1 MRGLSAAAF
10 LLLAAG
16 SGAGAQEVL
25 ELKRGSLNV
34 TVRAQGTVVT
44 EDVFRLRSTIEG
56 RVEAVPASSHTW
68 AHPSTDLAYLAN
80 EELAAMMD
88 ANATTPD
95 QVLEAR
101 WQRVYKPTPVQCPDT
116 CFILKAFA
124 RPKKWVKPDAVL
136 FEAARKLRL
145 TGRVR
150 AGDTHRVK
158 DGQIISFWDKDDPA
172 HKHQGRV
179 TRFRLDITGGKLRPG
194 GSFSVYLDEDHYLLP
209 GTLWEGEIAAA
220 AKKGVLRVPTRAL
233 IQYKGE
239 VFLPVRVSTGITTY
253 EETEITA
260 GASER
265 THVLI
270 LDPSRMGSVRRHE
283 PEPAPLDPRKLRSS
297 GREGGGAGEEI
308 EPDADYP
315 SDLSRQED

>member
-1 MRGLSAAAF
+1 MLSAL
-10 LLLAAG
+10 LLLAAA
-16 SGAGAQEVL
+16 AGLQAQEVA

-44 EDVFRLRSTIEG
+44 EDVFRLRSTIDG
-56 RVEAVPASSHTW
+56 RVEAVLASSHTW
-68 AHPSTDLAYLAN
+68 ASPSTDLAYLAN

-95 QVLEAR
+95 QVLETR
-101 WQRVYKPTPVQCPDT
+101 WQRVYKPAPVRCPDP
-116 CFILKAFA
+116 CFILKAFI

-158 DGQIISFWDKDDPA
+158 DGQLIVFWRKDDPSD
-172 HKHQGRV
+172 KHQGRV
-179 TRFRLDITGGKLRPG
+179 TRFKLDITGGKLRPG

-209 GTLWEGEIAAA
+209 GTLWEGEIAAS

-233 IQYKGE
+233 IHYKGDT
-239 VFLPVRVSTGITTY
+239 FLPVRVSTGITTY

-265 THVLI
+265 TRILI
-270 LDPSRMGSVRRHE
+270 LEPGRMGSTRSHE
-283 PEPAPLDPRKLRSS
+283 PEPQPIDPRKARSS
-297 GREGGGAGEEI
+297 GDEDGGYGERI
-308 EPDADYP
+308 DPDADYP
-315 SDLSRQED
+315 SDLPRQED